1 MRQTQRPS
9 TRDPFPLQAGSPAE
23 PPSMAL
29 LLLLP
34 LPLPLLL
41 LSMLLLV
48 LRDVSGSASDAAT
61 NASTT
66 VHPSAHTSEGSVL
79 QDKRQAGADGA
90 GLRRGRHAGG
100 GIAVTSVDVLLGG
113 TTHWRPSAVGPCR
126 RGRLPA
132 PRHPTREEICPRR
145 LGCATGTGRSQR
157 ETDATPTY
165 VPHSAPM
172 PLSRKSRPLQRGAAA
187 GCGGGVQ
194 QRGAAARCGGGR
206 I

>member
-1 MRQTQRPS
+1 
-9 TRDPFPLQAGSPAE
+9 
-23 PPSMAL
+23 MAL

-100 GIAVTSVDVLLGG
+100 GIAMTSVDVLLLLG
-113 TTHWRPSAVGPCR
+113 R
-126 RGRLPA
+126 RTGGRLQLDRA
-132 PRHPTREEICPRR
+132 GGEDYRR
-145 LGCATGTGRSQR
+145 R
-157 ETDATPTY
+157 ATPPERKFALDVLAAPQGLRVRNEKPTPLLRTY
-165 VPHSAPM
+165 HTA
-172 PLSRKSRPLQRGAAA
+172 RPCLYQGRVDLCSGVRQRGAAA
-187 GCGGGVQ
+187 ECSSAVR
-194 QRGAAARCGGGR
+194 QRGAAAEEYSML
-206 I
+206 